1 MTIEQLEKK
10 KAACKE
16 TISKVTKEIEK
27 LDQQIKET
35 AQEEIDNTRKK
46 YDISWPDFA
55 KIRFASK
62 EKFRAFIDSLPDG
75 KETKD
80 ETEEKP

>member
-16 TISKVTKEIEK
+16 TISKATKEIEK

-46 YDISWPDFA
+46 YDISWSDFA